1 MIEPIEEG
9 ISFRQVDGS
18 PVRPLRI
25 LSHSLSLDSVGGVEL
40 CTLQD
45 FVALAV
51 RGHAIDLMYGAEG
64 SFRSNYEESGVLLAG
79 PISFDFDLRPPSGV
93 R

>member
-1 MIEPIEEG
+1 VIEPIEEG